1 MNKTIVNGN
10 LGRDPEMKY
19 SEAGKPITRF
29 SMCSTRK
36 FKNSAG
42 DKVEKKVW
50 FNVTVFGAQAE
61 PCNTYLKKGRPVL
74 VEGRLEGDDNGNP
87 RVYEKKDGGHGASF
101 DLVAENVEFLSG
113 GNGDGN
119 GGNGKDKATAAAPDA
134 PNEEEIPF

>member
-42 DKVEKKVW
+42 EKIEKKVW

-61 PCNTYLKKGRPVL
+61 ACNTYLKKGRPVL
-74 VEGRLEGDDNGNP
+74 VEGHLEAGDDGNP
-87 RVYEKKDGGHGASF
+87 RVYEKKDGGHGASY
-101 DLVAENVEFLSG
+101 DLVAESVEFLG
-113 GNGDGN
+113 GGNNGDGN
-119 GGNGKDKATAAAPDA
+119 GKKDKDADAAPSA
-134 PNEEEIPF
+134 PSEEDIPF